1 MCNNIMKDL
10 IKKLN
15 DANYAYYNTDNP
27 IMTDIEYDTLFK
39 KLQEMEKET
48 GIILSNS
55 PTQNVG
61 APILNELAKVEIKS
75 KPMLSL
81 DKVHSAEEVYS
92 FAKGKK
98 LLGLIKC
105 DGLSTRLIY
114 ENGKLV
120 SAHTRGNG
128 YEGSDV
134 TEHVK
139 NFLNVPLTI
148 CATRRYVV
156 DGESIIKDSDF
167 ATLEGFKNSR
177 NTASGAL
184 SLLDVNEVKK
194 RKLSFILW
202 DVIEGEEDEDSLE
215 ERIFHAMKLGFEV
228 VKGVEIS
235 SNDLSVEKIDE
246 GNQIVLNKA
255 KDCGIPCDGVVWK
268 FDSVSYGD
276 KLGSTSHH
284 FNNGIAWK
292 PEIETMESSLI
303 AIEWTMGRTG
313 QLTPV
318 ALIEPIEMDGAT
330 IERCSMHNISIMRS
344 LLGDYPH
351 EGQMVKVYRANM
363 IIPQILEADTSYTNK
378 PYMIIPNRCPVCGEE
393 TEVRQDNDSQFL
405 YCANPNCQGKLLNRL
420 DHYCSKKGM
429 DIKNLSKATLEKLI
443 DKFNL
448 QTFSDLYNLEQYK
461 TEWAAMPGFGQKSVE
476 RILNS
481 IESSKETTLDK
492 VLAAAGIPLVGA
504 LVSKEL
510 TKYYHTYEDFRKAV
524 NSNFNFASIDGFGE
538 VICDNILSFDYTELD
553 EVIPYL
559 SIGCKVNTVQDASL
573 EGLSFVITGKLGK
586 IFKNRAELEENI
598 KSRGGLV
605 KSSVTKNTS
614 YLIANAAED
623 TTKYNTARALG
634 TPILTE
640 EEFWKNF

>member
-1 MCNNIMKDL
+1 MKSL

-15 DANYAYYNTDNP
+15 DASYAYYNTENP
-27 IMTDIEYDTLFK
+27 IMTDIEYDTLLK
-39 KLQEMEKET
+39 KLQEMERET

-55 PTQNVG
+55 PTQRVG
-61 APILNELAKVEIKS
+61 APVLNELTKVTIQG

-92 FAKGKK
+92 FAKGRKI
-98 LLGLIKC
+98 LGLIKC

-134 TEHVK
+134 TEHIK
-139 NFLNVPLTI
+139 NFTNVPLTI
-148 CATRRYVV
+148 CASRRYVV
-156 DGESIIKDSDF
+156 DGESIIKDNDF

-184 SLLDVNEVKK
+184 SLLDVKEVKN

-202 DVIEGEEDEDSLE
+202 DVIEGEDDEDSLE

-228 VKGVEIS
+228 VKGVEIN
-235 SNDLSVEKIDE
+235 SNDLSIEKIDE

-255 KDCGIPCDGVVWK
+255 KEHGIPCDGVVWK

-276 KLGSTSHH
+276 KMGSTSHH

-292 PEIETMESSLI
+292 PEIETMESSLL

-330 IERCSMHNISIMRS
+330 IERCSMHNISVMFS
-344 LLGDYPH
+344 LLGDLPYV
-351 EGQMVKVYRANM
+351 GQKVRVYRANM
-363 IIPQILEADTSYTNK
+363 IIPQILDADQSEAGAPHNIFIPKHCPICGGET
-378 PYMIIPNRCPVCGEE
+378 IIK
-393 TEVRQDNDSQFL
+393 QDNDSQFL
-405 YCANPNCQGKLLNRL
+405 YCSNPNCQGKLLNRL

-448 QTFSDLYNLEQYK
+448 QKFSDIYNLAQYK
-461 TEWAAMPGFGQKSVE
+461 NEWALMPGFGQKSVE

-481 IESSKETTLDK
+481 IELSKETTLDK

-504 LVSKEL
+504 SVSKEL
-510 TKYYHTYEDFRKAV
+510 VKYFHTYTDFRKAV
-524 NSNFNFASIDGFGE
+524 DDNYNFAGIDGFGE
-538 VICDNILSFDYTELD
+538 VICENILTYDYTELD

-559 SIGCKVNTVQDASL
+559 SIDCKVAAIEDTGLQ
-573 EGLSFVITGKLGK
+573 GLSFVITGKLGK
-586 IFKNRAELEENI
+586 VFKNRAELEENI

-605 KSSVTKNTS
+605 KSSVTKTTS
-614 YLIANAAED
+614 YLIANEEED
-623 TTKYNTARALG
+623 TTKYRTAKSLG